1 MRVRGAPALEPV
13 DARQGQTVRPF
24 WRFLE
29 HLLTRSRS
37 LKVRDLPCWDTRCS
51 ELFSAPAARTKHT
64 TKHHKDLAACPEF
77 DRHHSDVRR
86 EEFAEARRHTA
97 ADQAVAAGARAS
109 ISNSGLGKA
118 KASALPKTERGRV
131 RAGANAKESLLAAPP
146 APAVAARRLS
156 ARAASGRAQM
166 DIRNLIHSLPPE
178 LAHAGDGVGP
188 PSTRSAL
195 APLEMSVTGRS
206 GMTAPPLAAVSSAGR
221 SAPAS
226 AVSTAPPF
234 SFGSDALRSSSSATT
249 ASLGCAWAGDA
260 EVACAHVLLGLTSA
274 ASGSRASSAYSPH
287 ARALAQPALEHPYA
301 PAQPPTA
308 HAHVPGR
315 THWQRLSDFDD
326 EVDAYE
332 RSHVPPPPP
341 AVPFTRRADSP
352 APGWAVR
359 SRGGSP
365 AQRVPAR
372 WDVPSYPGA
381 PAARAY
387 ALPSFAAFATLPRRG
402 QPSIAA
408 WLASGKHAHYTESA
422 AREE

>member
-24 WRFLE
+24 LRFLE
-29 HLLTRSRS
+29 HLLTRPRS
-37 LKVRDLPCWDTRCS
+37 LKVKDLPCWDTRCS

-64 TKHHKDLAACPEF
+64 TKYHKDLAACPEF
-77 DRHHSDVRR
+77 DRHHSDVQRA
-86 EEFAEARRHTA
+86 EFAEARRRTA
-97 ADQAVAAGARAS
+97 ADQAVAAGASAS
-109 ISNSGLGKA
+109 VSSSGLGKP
-118 KASALPKTERGRV
+118 KVGALPKTERGRA
-131 RAGANAKESLLAAPP
+131 RAGAKAKEALLAAPS

-156 ARAASGRAQM
+156 ALVASGREQM
-166 DIRNLIHSLPPE
+166 DIRNLIHSPPPE
-178 LAHAGDGVGP
+178 LALAGDGVGP
-188 PSTRSAL
+188 SSTRFL
-195 APLEMSVTGRS
+195 PAPPTMRMTRRS
-206 GMTAPPLAAVSSAGR
+206 GMSAPPLAAVSSGSG

-274 ASGSRASSAYSPH
+274 ASGSRASSAYSPR
-287 ARALAQPALEHPYA
+287 ARALAQPALKHLYA
-301 PAQPPTA
+301 PAQPSTA
-308 HAHVPGR
+308 HTPGR
-315 THWQRLSDFDD
+315 THWQRLSDCDD

-332 RSHVPPPPP
+332 RSYVPPPPP
-341 AVPFTRRADSP
+341 AVPFTGRAESP
-352 APGWAVR
+352 APGWAVL

-365 AQRVPAR
+365 AQLVPAR

-381 PAARAY
+381 PAARTY

-408 WLASGKHAHYTESA
+408 WLASGKHAHYAESS